1 LNEGLSTFSS
11 MEQEGVSIKVAGA
24 LKGAVR
30 VASFD
35 VAAGELRAEVAR
47 LLGEQAGQAAD
58 HTAWSPMQC
67 IAQHMQ
73 PAPAATDTAARCS
86 CRRQ

>member
-1 LNEGLSTFSS
+1 

-35 VAAGELRAEVAR
+35 VSAGELRAEVAR
-47 LLGEQAGQAAD
+47 LLGERGQPAAD
-58 HTAWSPMQC
+58 HTAWSPMHAKC
-67 IAQHMQ
+67 
-73 PAPAATDTAARCS
+73 TWL
-86 CRRQ
+86 